1 MNSGMSHL
9 GINNPSSPY
18 ESTNASQASLASNLQ
33 QQRGIQTPI
42 QPKMNG
48 TSQLSPIARR
58 PINRT
63 GRPPVRAPPIVAPSR
78 SVGMPDPTASS
89 PTKGFAWAFPDKP
102 DDDMDD
108 SSPDSSRHGSF
119 AASSVHTLDSTAY
132 HSQSTVQHRSVTN
145 LQGDASSIGSGSYSR
160 TPELRVSHKLAER
173 KRRSEMK
180 DLFEGLNRI
189 LPNSPGNKSSKWEIL
204 TKGKFTSVVIFK
216 TSQCSLKP

>member
-1 MNSGMSHL
+1 MSHL
-9 GINNPSSPY
+9 GLNNPASPY
-18 ESTNASQASLASNLQ
+18 ESTNASQASIASSLQ
-33 QQRGIQTPI
+33 QQRGIQTPV
-42 QPKMNG
+42 QGKMNG
-48 TSQLSPIARR
+48 TSSQLSPIARR
-58 PINRT
+58 PMNKA

-102 DDDMDD
+102 DDDMDG

-119 AASSVHTLDSTAY
+119 AASSVHTLESNAY
-132 HSQSTVQHRSVTN
+132 QSAIPHRSVTN

-204 TKGKFTSVVIFK
+204 TKGKIDVRCLYS
-216 TSQCSLKP
+216 